1 MIRARIN
8 EILQKDGIHSVG
20 FIAGGIKLRGVF
32 LQLSSELKVGSEV
45 YVGFKSTDVLL
56 SREALSGVSSENEVH
71 GKITSLSLGEILC
84 TLRFEGKI
92 SFDVLISA
100 HCAQEFALREGDEVF
115 AYISATAIYIEKYD
129 ND

>member
-8 EILQKDGIHSVG
+8 EILQKDDIHSVG

-45 YVGFKSTDVLL
+45 YAGFKSTDV
-56 SREALSGVSSENEVH
+56 RVSSENEIH

-100 HCAQEFALREGDEVF
+100 HCAQELALREGDEVF

>member
-45 YVGFKSTDVLL
+45 YVGFKSTDVFLA
-56 SREALSGVSSENEVH
+56 REALSGVSSENEIH

-100 HCAQEFALREGDEVF
+100 HSAQELALREGDEVF
-115 AYISATAIYIEKYD
+115 AYVSATAIYIEKYD

>member
-1 MIRARIN
+1 M
-8 EILQKDGIHSVG
+8 
-20 FIAGGIKLRGVF
+20 
-32 LQLSSELKVGSEV
+32 GSEV

-56 SREALSGVSSENEVH
+56 AREALNGISSENEIH
-71 GKITSLSLGEILC
+71 GKITNLSLGEILC

-100 HCAQEFALREGDEVF
+100 HCAQELALREGDEVF

>member
-56 SREALSGVSSENEVH
+56 SREALSGVSSENEIH
-71 GKITSLSLGEILC
+71 GKIMSLSLGGI
-84 TLRFEGKI
+84 
-92 SFDVLISA
+92 
-100 HCAQEFALREGDEVF
+100 ALREGDEVF
-115 AYISATAIYIEKYD
+115 AYVSATAIYIEKYD

>member
-8 EILQKDGIHSVG
+8 EILQKDSIHSVG

-56 SREALSGVSSENEVH
+56 AREALNGISSENEIH
-71 GKITSLSLGEILC
+71 GKITNLSLGEILC

-100 HCAQEFALREGDEVF
+100 HCAQELALREGDEVF